1 METTLNPPCLWNVT
15 EYVQVNEI
23 WLLLQNSNCNKIV
36 IAYVNVRAMSHLNQ
50 HKNYTELVAKS
61 LSGHIYFSDDVSNC
75 SSGIKMPLTFNTS
88 VSKIT
93 IRYKL
98 INISYWDM
106 QEAYWNCFHHK
117 LKFIIN
123 HKLTYW
129 GCGTRWYSYF
139 WIKPR
144 ILFSF
149 YLCLRLTSPNYAFM
163 RRRLCSKRKVK

>member
-23 WLLLQNSNCNKIV
+23 WFQNSNCNKIV
-36 IAYVNVRAMSHLNQ
+36 IAFLNVRAMSHLNQ
-50 HKNYTELVAKS
+50 HKNYAELVAKS

-123 HKLTYW
+123 HKLTSMFNVRNENVSVRDHVFSYQ
-129 GCGTRWYSYF
+129 CTRSYVSLLVHV
-139 WIKPR
+139 I
-144 ILFSF
+144 IIIMGSF
-149 YLCLRLTSPNYAFM
+149 YA
-163 RRRLCSKRKVK
+163 K

>member
-1 METTLNPPCLWNVT
+1 MYWTPQRISMETTLNPPCLWILT

-36 IAYVNVRAMSHLNQ
+36 IAFLNVRAMSHLNQ

-75 SSGIKMPLTFNTS
+75 SSGIKMPLTFDTS

-106 QEAYWNCFHHK
+106 QEVCWNCFHHK

-123 HKLTYW
+123 HKLTSKD
-129 GCGTRWYSYF
+129 WYFPYF
-139 WIKPR
+139 VMSKMYLLITCTCLVPVLQL
-144 ILFSF
+144 IL
-149 YLCLRLTSPNYAFM
+149 
-163 RRRLCSKRKVK
+163 

>member
-23 WLLLQNSNCNKIV
+23 WLLLQNSNCTKIV
-36 IAYVNVRAMSHLNQ
+36 IAFLNVRAMSHLNQ

-75 SSGIKMPLTFNTS
+75 LSGIKMPLTFNTS

-106 QEAYWNCFHHK
+106 QEAYWKCFHHK

-123 HKLTYW
+123 HKLTLKFD
-129 GCGTRWYSYF
+129 TKMK
-139 WIKPR
+139 WIKLTCHR
-144 ILFSF
+144 EIINFQLLFF
-149 YLCLRLTSPNYAFM
+149 L
-163 RRRLCSKRKVK
+163 